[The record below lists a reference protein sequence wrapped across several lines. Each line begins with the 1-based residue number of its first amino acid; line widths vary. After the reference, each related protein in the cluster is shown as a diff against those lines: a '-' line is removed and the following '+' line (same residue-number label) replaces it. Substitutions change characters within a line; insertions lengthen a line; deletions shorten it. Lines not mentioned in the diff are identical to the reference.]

1 MEGVTTFKR
10 LQMVKTRGNN
20 FYAAVDTNGYL
31 TVLTRN
37 LRFKTRV
44 YTKGY
49 DVKNIAML
57 KDTLAV
63 VHPTDVAFIRLTDG
77 KMNQWFC
84 EGSNTGEYE
93 LTSII
98 QPETYRTQQHFL
110 YIFNTLG
117 ELVIFEVGLPK
128 GGDRNG

>member
-1 MEGVTTFKR
+1 
-10 LQMVKTRGNN
+10 
-20 FYAAVDTNGYL
+20 
-31 TVLTRN
+31 
-37 LRFKTRV
+37 
-44 YTKGY
+44 
-49 DVKNIAML
+49 ML

-98 QPETYRTQQHFL
+98 QPEAFRTQQHFL

-117 ELVIFEVGLPK
+117 ELVIFNVGLPK
-128 GGDRNG
+128 GGDRNGAGETGGECHLVARIGIPEDFTRGQPIGLQALKGSLTF